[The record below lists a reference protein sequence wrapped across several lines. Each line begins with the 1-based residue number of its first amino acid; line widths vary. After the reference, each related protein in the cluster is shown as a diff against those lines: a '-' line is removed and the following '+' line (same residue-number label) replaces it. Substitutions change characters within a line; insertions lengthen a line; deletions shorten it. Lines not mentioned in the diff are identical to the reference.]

1 MSRHSVPYVAVALL
15 GLVIAACSGS
25 TATPSPTAAAP
36 SSPASASPSAA
47 SASPSSSEAPSGSSL
62 PSIALPSGSGAFP
75 SFSLPH
81 EDPALEAV
89 LPSSINGAQLQKG
102 SFKGAGFVQGA
113 GNNAKQFTDFLGALG
128 KSPNDVSFAIAV
140 DMSGQFQGSVGA
152 FRVAGADQGQLLT
165 AFTAAA
171 KQGTSGAQVT
181 QANVGGKDVTK
192 IVDPTDTAG
201 AQYVYGKGDTLFLAQ
216 AKDDATAA
224 TVLQALP

>member
-1 MSRHSVPYVAVALL
+1 MSRHRVPYVAVALL

-25 TATPSPTAAAP
+25 SATPSPTTAAP
-36 SSPASASPSAA
+36 PSVASASPSA
-47 SASPSSSEAPSGSSL
+47 SAAPSSSAAPSGSSL

-140 DMSGQFQGSVGA
+140 DMSGTFQGSVGA
-152 FRVAGADQGQLLT
+152 FRVAGADQGQLMT

-171 KQGTSGAQVT
+171 KQGASGAQVT

-192 IVDPTDTAG
+192 IVDPTDTSG

-224 TVLQALP
+224 TMLQALP